1 MPRIRNSTAPLPPRQ
16 GAKERTFS
24 ILNQLFSVSC
34 SDDERDPFLPARK
47 QRQGGGGG
55 GRLRARGKQRQVNFE
70 GELRHRMI
78 PIFTL
83 RSTLKRGSA
92 LDPFDFQFQVNF
104 GGELGVEDA
113 VDSSLRSG
121 QEERKA
127 DMPIV
132 DQARG
137 RDSGLSVLEQRIK
150 ALEEGTTASLAR
162 IEQALIAI
170 QALKTE
176 K

>member
-1 MPRIRNSTAPLPPRQ
+1 MKGT
-16 GAKERTFS
+16 
-24 ILNQLFSVSC
+24 
-34 SDDERDPFLPARK
+34 
-47 QRQGGGGG
+47 
-55 GRLRARGKQRQVNFE
+55 
-70 GELRHRMI
+70 
-78 PIFTL
+78 
-83 RSTLKRGSA
+83 SA

-121 QEERKA
+121 QEERKPE
-127 DMPIV
+127 MPI

-137 RDSGLSVLEQRIK
+137 RDSGLCVLEQRIK

-170 QALKTE
+170 QAAKTE

>member
-1 MPRIRNSTAPLPPRQ
+1 MKGT
-16 GAKERTFS
+16 
-24 ILNQLFSVSC
+24 
-34 SDDERDPFLPARK
+34 
-47 QRQGGGGG
+47 
-55 GRLRARGKQRQVNFE
+55 
-70 GELRHRMI
+70 
-78 PIFTL
+78 
-83 RSTLKRGSA
+83 SA

-127 DMPIV
+127 EMPI
-132 DQARG
+132 DQVRG
-137 RDSGLSVLEQRIK
+137 RDPGLSVLEQRIK
-150 ALEEGTTASLAR
+150 ALEQGTTASLAR

-170 QALKTE
+170 QAAKTE

>member
-1 MPRIRNSTAPLPPRQ
+1 M
-16 GAKERTFS
+16 
-24 ILNQLFSVSC
+24 
-34 SDDERDPFLPARK
+34 
-47 QRQGGGGG
+47 
-55 GRLRARGKQRQVNFE
+55 
-70 GELRHRMI
+70 
-78 PIFTL
+78 
-83 RSTLKRGSA
+83 KRGSA

-127 DMPIV
+127 KMPI
-132 DQARG
+132 DQVQG

-150 ALEEGTTASLAR
+150 ALEQGTTASLAR

-170 QALKTE
+170 QAAKTE